1 MNGLYTPSVT
11 HYSMSPFAAS
21 EDPLQTTYDAVVV
34 GSGATGGWAAK
45 QLSEAGLKVALLEA
59 GRAVSPKEFTEHLP
73 AYKLKFRDRDPEIA
87 RTRPVQKQC
96 YACMEYNYEW
106 FVNDLENPYSTPAGK
121 PFTWQ
126 RLRVLGGRSLVWGR
140 QSYRLSDTDFKAF
153 SRDGYGDDWPFAYAD
168 LAPFYDIVEKYVGI
182 TGAAEG
188 DGMLP
193 DGQFLPPMKMSCGE
207 ILLRDRVKAKFGHT
221 VTIGRAAIVTQAH
234 NGRLP
239 CHYCGPCERGCSTF
253 SYFSSPFTTVKDAL
267 ASKNCTLITNA
278 VVAHINMDSATNKAT
293 GVTFVD
299 RQTRQ
304 TKEIRAKS
312 VILCAQAL
320 ESTRILLNSGNREH
334 PNGLGNSSGALGHYL
349 MDHCVG
355 GGASGRLPD
364 MKGVPDANEPQ
375 RPNGI
380 YIPRFRNT
388 PSSKKDP
395 RFIRG
400 YGYQGGADMDF
411 NMQAEGYGASYK
423 KAVKEGVYSIS
434 LGAFGE
440 SLARWDNFIEIDPS
454 LKDAWGIP
462 ALRISMTHGDNESA
476 LMEDSAASAAEM
488 LELAGAR
495 DIKITN
501 NVEMPGMAIHEL
513 GTARMGTDPKKSV
526 LTPFNQTHDVKNV
539 FVMDGS
545 SFVSSAC
552 QNPTLTMMAITVRAC
567 GNLIDRFKRN
577 DV

>member
-1 MNGLYTPSVT
+1 
-11 HYSMSPFAAS
+11 MSGIYMLQ
-21 EDPLQTTYDAVVV
+21 DPLAQTYDVIVV

-45 QLSEAGLKVALLEA
+45 QMAEAGLKVALLEA
-59 GRAVSPKEFTEHLP
+59 GRAVSPKEFTEHMP
-73 AYKLKFRDRDPEIA
+73 AYKLKYRDHSPEIA

-106 FVNDLENPYSTPAGK
+106 FVNDLENPYSTPQGK

-126 RLRVLGGRSLVWGR
+126 RLRILGGRSLVWGR
-140 QSYRLSDTDFKAF
+140 QSYRMSDHDFKAA
-153 SRDGYGDDWPFAYAD
+153 SRDGYGDDWPISYAD
-168 LAPFYDIVEKYVGI
+168 VAPYYDIVEKYVGI

-188 DGMLP
+188 NEMLP

-207 ILLRDRVKAKFGHT
+207 ILMRERVKAKFGRT
-221 VTIGRAAIVTQAH
+221 VTIGRAAVLTENH
-234 NGRLP
+234 NGRLG

-267 ASKNCTLITNA
+267 ASGNCTLITNA
-278 VVAHINMDSATNKAT
+278 VVSHVDMDNATNKAR
-293 GVTFVD
+293 GVTYVD
-299 RQTRQ
+299 RLTRQ
-304 TKEIRAKS
+304 VKEVKGKS

-320 ESTRILLNSGNREH
+320 ESTRILLNSSTREY

-349 MDHCVG
+349 MDHVVG
-355 GGASGRLPD
+355 GGASGKLPEL
-364 MKGVPDANEPQ
+364 KGKANANEPA

-388 PSSKKDP
+388 PSSEKHS

-400 YGYQGGADMDF
+400 YGFQGGADMDF
-411 NMQAEGYGASYK
+411 NFGAEGYGAQFK
-423 KAVKEGVYSIS
+423 NAVKEGEYLIS
-434 LGAFGE
+434 MGGFGE
-440 SLARWDNFIEIDPS
+440 SLARWDNFVEIDKD

-462 ALRISMTHGDNESA
+462 ALRISMTHGENEAA
-476 LMEDSAASAAEM
+476 LMEDAGVTAAEM
-488 LELAGAR
+488 LEATGAK
-495 DIKITN
+495 DIKVQA
-501 NVEMPGMAIHEL
+501 NVEIPGMAIHEL

-526 LTPFNQTHDVKNV
+526 LNTFNQTHDVKNV
-539 FVMDGS
+539 FVMDGA

-552 QNPTLTMMAITVRAC
+552 QNPTLSMMAITVRAC
-567 GNLIDRFKRN
+567 ANLIDRFHKG